1 MELQVCSVG
10 SDLFFLGSRLG
21 DSLLIQVTDPRTT
34 DQARQPSLASAPA
47 GAADDAPTIES
58 AKTAPSADD
67 ELDELDALLLQSA
80 NAELHRPAAASPFQL
95 QYTVCDSLLNVGP
108 VADLAVG
115 EPTRPPSSTSAAA
128 AAADNRRL
136 LEVIT
141 CSGHDKNGA
150 LCVLQR
156 AVQPAVISAFTLA
169 GARDAFAVRGASSHL
184 AAAVAATS
192 EQLYGPAPTS
202 AEAHHRFLLISQDA
216 ATLVLECGEELTQLP
231 TTDFY
236 TAGPTI
242 FAGSVCNDE
251 FIVQVYSTGVRLLTG
266 GTWLCLG
273 PGRVARSALMDWG
286 ATCGGAHR
294 LPCSRKQRAGA
305 HARRAGHRGDLQP
318 GRDLPAAATHHG
330 RPHRRSD

>member
-1 MELQVCSVG
+1 MELQICPVG

-21 DSLLIQVTDPRTT
+21 DSLLIQMTDPRTAEPA
-34 DQARQPSLASAPA
+34 QRPSLAGAPPDAADSAPS
-47 GAADDAPTIES
+47 AAA
-58 AKTAPSADD
+58 AKAAPSADD
-67 ELDELDALLLQSA
+67 DLDELDVLLLQSA

-115 EPTRPPSSTSAAA
+115 EPTRPPASTSAAATAAA
-128 AAADNRRL
+128 AAADSRRL

-202 AEAHHRFLLISQDA
+202 AEAHHRFLLISQDS

-242 FAGSVCNDE
+242 FAGSVGNDE

-266 GTWLCLG
+266 GT
-273 PGRVARSALMDWG
+273 GR
-286 ATCGGAHR
+286 
-294 LPCSRKQRAGA
+294 
-305 HARRAGHRGDLQP
+305 
-318 GRDLPAAATHHG
+318 HG
-330 RPHRRSD
+330 